1 MALPG
6 GRGRGSATCPA
17 VRTKRTRAGAGQMAV
32 CVRGHITANQN
43 QFFESIAR
51 GVMRGWDMWL
61 GARSVPELSYSF
73 GLTKPARVRGLRFL
87 HLQEVLGR
95 PPTRWRSNLF
105 MYFVATCPGIARQSV
120 WIITER
126 SMPCALSCMCA
137 TSPSMI
143 NACVR
148 TWQPSAQQCANI
160 AKQASSSERG
170 AGAAWHGG
178 VAHPSN
184 DGRGIWARRH
194 RTGGHERGFQPRGAP
209 GWSRHRGVFL
219 GVER

>member
-6 GRGRGSATCPA
+6 GRGRGSATRPA

-120 WIITER
+120 WIIMER
-126 SMPCALSCMCA
+126 SMPCAFSCMCA
-137 TSPSMI
+137 TYPQTDQRMCMRM
-143 NACVR
+143 A
-148 TWQPSAQQCANI
+148 AQCA
-160 AKQASSSERG
+160 AMRKHCQASIQQREGCWRG
-170 AGAAWHGG
+170 LAWR
-178 VAHPSN
+178 
-184 DGRGIWARRH
+184 GR
-194 RTGGHERGFQPRGAP
+194 AP
-209 GWSRHRGVFL
+209 F
-219 GVER
+219 E